1 MKLSIIIPVYNE
13 EKTVKQIIAQVKK
26 AKLASKVKKE
36 IIVVNDGSTDKSI
49 AKIKNDLP
57 VDATALQ
64 AGKLKIIS
72 YSKNRGKGYAIR
84 QGLKKA
90 TGDYVLIQDADLEY
104 DPKDYQFLLKP
115 ILEKKAQ
122 VVYGSRFLG
131 EKRNMFFWHML
142 ANKLLS
148 LITNILYN
156 TTLSD
161 MEVGYKIFP
170 RELITSLNL
179 KEDCFG
185 FEPEVTAKVLKKGV
199 RIYEV
204 PISYFGREYSEG
216 KKITWKDGVKAIWFL
231 LKYRVFD

>member
-13 EKTVKQIIAQVKK
+13 EQTVKKIIDRVKK
-26 AKLASKVKKE
+26 AKVPLKVKKE
-36 IIVVNDGSTDKSI
+36 IIVVNDGSTDKSRSI
-49 AKIKNDLP
+49 LKNIKGIRF
-57 VDATALQ
+57 VDY
-64 AGKLKIIS
+64 K
-72 YSKNRGKGYAIR
+72 KNGGKGYAIH

-115 ILEKKAQ
+115 ILDKKTQ

-131 EKRNMFFWHML
+131 ERRNMFFWHML

-148 LITNILYN
+148 FMTNVLYN

-170 RELITSLNL
+170 TKLMKSLNL
-179 KEDCFG
+179 KETCFG
-185 FEPEVTAKVLKKGV
+185 FEPEVTAKVLKRGV

-204 PISYFGREYSEG
+204 PISYSGREYDEG
-216 KKITWKDGVKAIWFL
+216 KKITWVDGVKAVIIL
-231 LKYRVFD
+231 LKYRLFD